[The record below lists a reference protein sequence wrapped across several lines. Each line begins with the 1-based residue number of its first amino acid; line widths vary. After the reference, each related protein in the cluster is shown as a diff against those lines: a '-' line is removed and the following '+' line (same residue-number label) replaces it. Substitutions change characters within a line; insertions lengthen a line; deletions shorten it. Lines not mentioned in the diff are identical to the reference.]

1 MVDGKCSSYSY
12 PYRLQIDCNLTMP
25 HIAVYCLFS
34 ANEFASTL
42 TSDANYL
49 NFGIVKIHI
58 HTFMSRIIAPLFI
71 SLCNNVDSKHCETQ
85 VDDGEGGA
93 MNILMESGSA
103 LLKKSPLVQGLGLL
117 VLPAAGAISLFGYY
131 AFMGL
136 APIAFVMS
144 VAMVLVKKQ
153 PIGQAKIKMA

>member
-1 MVDGKCSSYSY
+1 M
-12 PYRLQIDCNLTMP
+12 
-25 HIAVYCLFS
+25 HF
-34 ANEFASTL
+34 
-42 TSDANYL
+42 
-49 NFGIVKIHI
+49 
-58 HTFMSRIIAPLFI
+58 HTFMSRVGAPLTH
-71 SLCNNVDSKHCETQ
+71 SLCNNVHSKHCKTQ

-144 VAMVLVKKQ
+144 VAMALALVIAKKQ
-153 PIGQAKIKMA
+153 PIGQAKTKMA